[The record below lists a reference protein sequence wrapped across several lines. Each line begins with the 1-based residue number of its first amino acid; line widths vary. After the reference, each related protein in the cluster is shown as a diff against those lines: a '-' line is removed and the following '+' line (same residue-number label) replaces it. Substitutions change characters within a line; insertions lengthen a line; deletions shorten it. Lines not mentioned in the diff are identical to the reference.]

1 MEGCTPRQ
9 FALDHQ
15 YKRTTHKS
23 PMPFDVVTEL
33 GKLIR
38 SQQTYIHQIMDEMD
52 RSEQGRHYDMLDQHL
67 DRQVLIR
74 DLLIDSLE
82 TIIGGT

>member
-1 MEGCTPRQ
+1 
-9 FALDHQ
+9 
-15 YKRTTHKS
+15 
-23 PMPFDVVTEL
+23 MPFDVVTEL

-82 TIIGGT
+82 TIVGGT

>member
-1 MEGCTPRQ
+1 
-9 FALDHQ
+9 
-15 YKRTTHKS
+15 
-23 PMPFDVVTEL
+23 MPFDVVTEL

-38 SQQTYIHQIMDEMD
+38 SQQTYIHQIMDELD

-82 TIIGGT
+82 TIVGGT